1 MSPARRG
8 PTRAVALPLDEPGDR
23 GSVTAELA
31 VALPAVVVLL
41 LVVLGVVHAS
51 SVRWQCADG
60 ARAGARSAA
69 LGESDAVVVQTARR
83 AAGGAAS
90 VEVVRDGE
98 WVTVTVGRAVT
109 GWDAVPLDVQAQAVG
124 RSEP

>member
-1 MSPARRG
+1 M
-8 PTRAVALPLDEPGDR
+8 
-23 GSVTAELA
+23 TAELA

>member
-1 MSPARRG
+1 MTRR
-8 PTRAVALPLDEPGDR
+8 RPLGDR

-31 VALPAVVVLL
+31 VALPAVAVLL
-41 LVVLGVVHAS
+41 LVVLGAVHAV
-51 SVRWQCADG
+51 SVRWECADG

-83 AAGGAAS
+83 AAGGSAA
-90 VEVVRDGE
+90 VDVVRDGE
-98 WVTVTVGRAVT
+98 WVTVTVARGAT
-109 GWDAVPLDVQAQAVG
+109 GWDSVPLDVQAHAVA